1 MPHSTPSTP
10 PGPGGRPSSS
20 TGLDPALLA
29 ALGDLELVARVIV
42 DGMLSGLHDSPFHGY
57 SAEFS
62 QYRHYRPGDDLK
74 YIDWKLFARTD
85 RLYTKQY
92 RETTNLGAQI
102 LVDASQSMA
111 FQGRTGAAKLDC
123 ARMVAAALAYLV
135 AGQGDAV
142 GLAIYDESVRQY
154 LPSRTGQSHLRGVL
168 TALAKMRTPGTLGTS
183 SPSRSLRQSVD
194 LLTRRGVVILISDLY
209 DDEDGVESEL
219 RRAARMGHEVAVF
232 HVLTRDE
239 LEFPFGPEVE
249 LEDLESGRRLLTG
262 SAAGANYR
270 HAFAE
275 FLERWHA
282 RCARD
287 RIDYTRILTDQPLDA
302 ALRGYLLRRGGG
314 AAR

>member
-1 MPHSTPSTP
+1 MPQPTSPRSHGHVPTGAGSV
-10 PGPGGRPSSS
+10 
-20 TGLDPALLA
+20 GLDPALLT
-29 ALGDLELVARVIV
+29 ALGDLELVARVTV
-42 DGMLSGLHDSPFHGY
+42 DGILSGLHNSPFHGY

-74 YIDWKLFARTD
+74 YVDWKLFARTD

-92 RETTNLGAQI
+92 RETTNLVAQV

-111 FQGRTGAAKLDC
+111 FKGRTGVSKLDY
-123 ARMVAAALAYLV
+123 ARMAAAALAFLI

-142 GLAIYDESVRQY
+142 GLAVYDESVRQY
-154 LPSRTGQSHLRGVL
+154 VPSRIGQSHLRAVL
-168 TALAKMRTPGTLGTS
+168 TALATVRTSGATS
-183 SPSRSLRQSVD
+183 TAGSLRRAVD
-194 LLTRRGVVILISDLY
+194 LLDRRGLVILVSDLY
-209 DDEDGVESEL
+209 DDEDAVESAL
-219 RRAARMGHEVAVF
+219 RRAVRVGHEVAVF
-232 HVLTRDE
+232 HLLTRDE
-239 LEFPFGPEVE
+239 LEFPFAQDVE
-249 LEDLESGRRLLTG
+249 LEDLESGRRVLTG
-262 SAAGANYR
+262 PAAASNYR

-287 RIDYTRILTDQPLDA
+287 RIDYTRLVTDQPLDA